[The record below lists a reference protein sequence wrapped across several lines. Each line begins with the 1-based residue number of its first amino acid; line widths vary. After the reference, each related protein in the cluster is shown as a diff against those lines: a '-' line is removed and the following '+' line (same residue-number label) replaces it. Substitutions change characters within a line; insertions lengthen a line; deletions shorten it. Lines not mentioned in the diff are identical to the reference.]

1 MRSLED
7 IYVIGATLLAQTNIY
22 KILMQ
27 QPRQLFD
34 FFIIFDIVSNL
45 VFWSQQMN
53 ELVVPLHI
61 NNICQQ

>member
-22 KILMQ
+22 KILMH

>member
-53 ELVVPLHI
+53 KLVVPLHI

>member
-7 IYVIGATLLAQTNIY
+7 VYVIGATLLAQTNIY